1 MKTTSINSCMAQE
14 SKQKHFLTRK
24 ETAKLLGISLPT
36 LDSYTRKGI
45 IKARVLGNIIRYEYY
60 EVMNSL
66 KPLRDERTAS

>member
-1 MKTTSINSCMAQE
+1 MERTKLNSVEKTDTRLLLS
-14 SKQKHFLTRK
+14 RK
-24 ETAKLLGISLPT
+24 ETANLLGISLPT

>member
-1 MKTTSINSCMAQE
+1 MERKNSNSVEKTGTRLLLS
-14 SKQKHFLTRK
+14 RK
-24 ETAKLLGISLPT
+24 ETAELLGISLPT

>member
-1 MKTTSINSCMAQE
+1 MELQKSSCSAQE

-24 ETAKLLGISLPT
+24 ETAELLGISLPT

>member
-1 MKTTSINSCMAQE
+1 MKINISSCSVQE
-14 SKQKHFLTRK
+14 LKQKHFLTRK
-24 ETAKLLGISLPT
+24 ETAELLGISLPT

-66 KPLRDERTAS
+66 KPLRDDRTAS